1 MAKNWLDMV
10 TELSAEVK
18 VLRAGAPDVMKEF
31 SAMARAA
38 SGPEPLD
45 SKTKELI
52 ALAISVA
59 VRCDP
64 CIAFHAQAAVKQ
76 GASRDEIMEA
86 MGMAIHMGRGGAVM
100 YASQAI
106 EAYDQFNARWPRAAP
121 DPVPSP
127 RETYETFGINSKST
141 LFR

>member
-31 SAMARAA
+31 SAMAMAA
-38 SGPEPLD
+38 SGPEALD

-76 GASRDEIMEA
+76 GASRDEVMEA
-86 MGMAIHMGRGGAVM
+86 MGMAIYMGAGPSVM

-106 EAYDQFNARWPRAAP
+106 EAYVHWLLRILNQRRGPQRQVRF
-121 DPVPSP
+121 
-127 RETYETFGINSKST
+127 
-141 LFR
+141 FRNRGRDR

>member
-38 SGPEPLD
+38 SGPEALD

-52 ALAISVA
+52 ALAISIA
-59 VRCDP
+59 VRRDP

-76 GASRDEIMEA
+76 LASRDEVR
-86 MGMAIHMGRGGAVM
+86 GDGNGDLYGYRTLGRVCLTS
-100 YASQAI
+100 YRSL
-106 EAYDQFNARWPRAAP
+106 R
-121 DPVPSP
+121 PV
-127 RETYETFGINSKST
+127 
-141 LFR
+141 